1 MTMYESPVT
10 LWFVSG
16 EDAAAVLSEEP
27 RADRGFGRKY
37 LAQLNPSW
45 PVTPIGQ
52 FPFNRSAPA
61 SRGEFYIAA
70 FPGVALV
77 HTIVEDASRL
87 SRLDPALL
95 GSIPARDVY
104 AISAGEGDFG
114 AFAHWHRGELQ
125 RSLGARREELFEDIG
140 LPESFEGPYWAGERA
155 EQPGGIALPFV
166 PADLAREAQRSWLG
180 VDVSPEGPDI
190 QVAGFAI
197 DGRPEAKVDA
207 PSGVRM
213 SMAEWASDA
222 ASKLGLTPGGNQY
235 DDYERRKEGDEF
247 ARLAE
252 GITRRVRSWWP
263 FRR

>member
-1 MTMYESPVT
+1 MT
-10 LWFVSG
+10 LWFVSAP
-16 EDAAAVLSEEP
+16 DPAAVLSKEP

-37 LAQLNPSW
+37 LAQFNPSW

-77 HTIVEDASRL
+77 HTLVPDASKL
-87 SRLDPALL
+87 SRLDASLRA
-95 GSIPARDVY
+95 SIPARDVY
-104 AISAGEGDFG
+104 AISAGEDDFG
-114 AFAHWHRGELQ
+114 AFAHWHEGDLQ

-140 LPESFEGPYWAGERA
+140 LPEPFEGPYWAGLRA
-155 EQPGGIALPFV
+155 DPAGGIALPFV

-197 DGRPEAKVDA
+197 DGRPEPRVDA
-207 PSGVRM
+207 PTGSRM
-213 SMAEWASDA
+213 SMEEWAADA
-222 ASKLGLTPGGNQY
+222 TAKLGLGPGTAQY
-235 DDYERRKEGDEF
+235 DDYERHQDGDEF
-247 ARLAE
+247 TRLAE
-252 GITRRVRSWWP
+252 TITRRLQSWWR

>member
-1 MTMYESPVT
+1 MSMYEKPVT
-10 LWFVSG
+10 LWFVSAP
-16 EDAAAVLSEEP
+16 DPASVLAGEP

-77 HTIVEDASRL
+77 HTLVEDASRL
-87 SRLDPALL
+87 SRLDASLRT
-95 GSIPARDVY
+95 SIPARDVY

-114 AFAHWHRGELQ
+114 AFAHWHEGTLQ

-140 LPESFEGPYWAGERA
+140 LPEAFEGPYWAGERA
-155 EQPGGIALPFV
+155 DQPGGIALPFI

-180 VDVSPEGPDI
+180 VNVSPEGPDI

-197 DGRPEAKVDA
+197 DGRPEPRVDE
-207 PSGVRM
+207 PSGSRM
-213 SMAEWASDA
+213 SMEEWAADA
-222 ASKLGLTPGGNQY
+222 TAKLGLSPANKQY
-235 DDYERRKEGDEF
+235 DDYERHKEGDEF

-252 GITRRVRSWWP
+252 GITRRLRSWWR

>member
-1 MTMYESPVT
+1 MSMSEKPVT
-10 LWFVSG
+10 LWFVSAS
-16 EDAAAVLSEEP
+16 DPASVLSAEP

-77 HTIVEDASRL
+77 HTLVADASRL

-95 GSIPARDVY
+95 SSIPARDVY
-104 AISAGEGDFG
+104 AISAGEDDFG

-140 LPESFEGPYWAGERA
+140 LPEPFEGPYWAGERA
-155 EQPGGIALPFV
+155 AQPGGIALPFV

-197 DGRPEAKVDA
+197 DGRPEPKVSE
-207 PSGVRM
+207 SGGSRM
-213 SMAEWASDA
+213 SIEEWA
-222 ASKLGLTPGGNQY
+222 ASATARLGLGPANKQY
-235 DDYERRKEGDEF
+235 DDYERNKEGDEF

-252 GITRRVRSWWP
+252 AITRRLRSWWP

>member
-1 MTMYESPVT
+1 MYEKPVT
-10 LWFVSG
+10 LWFISS
-16 EDAAAVLSEEP
+16 EDPAAVLSEEP

-37 LAQLNPSW
+37 LAQLNPAW

-77 HTIVEDASRL
+77 HTLVEDASRL
-87 SRLDPALL
+87 SRLDNSLL
-95 GSIPARDVY
+95 SSIPARDVY

-114 AFAHWHRGELQ
+114 AFAHWHEGKLQ

-140 LPESFEGPYWAGERA
+140 LPESFEGSYWAGERA
-155 EQPGGIALPFV
+155 EQLGGIALPFV

-197 DGRPEAKVDA
+197 DGRPEPRVDT
-207 PSGVRM
+207 PSGSRM
-213 SMAEWASDA
+213 SMEEWAADA
-222 ASKLGLTPGGNQY
+222 TSKLGISPASSHY
-235 DDYERRKEGDEF
+235 DDYEQHKEGDEF

-252 GITRRVRSWWP
+252 GITQRVRSLWK